1 MEENGK
7 VVVKDGAT
15 TSEYK
20 ALNFTKIISMIAV
33 VAGLIVSVGGV
44 VMEQL
49 GAEGGK
55 TAAILGTVITVAAM
69 IKNLLGQT
77 SYGKG
82 RSDEKSA
89 AHLANAKIA
98 EANAT
103 VAVAK
108 IELEKVN
115 AGG

>member
-1 MEENGK
+1 MEETEK
-7 VVVKDGAT
+7 VVVKDGST
-15 TSEYK
+15 TSEHK
-20 ALNFTKIISMIAV
+20 ALNFTKIMSMIAL
-33 VAGLIVSVGGV
+33 VAGLIVTVGGS

-49 GAEGGK
+49 GSSGGK
-55 TAAILGTVITVAAM
+55 TAAILGAIIAGAAM

-89 AHLANAKIA
+89 AHIANAKIA

-103 VAVAK
+103 VAVARV
-108 IELEKVN
+108 ELEKVKAEN
-115 AGG
+115 